1 MPTAESDMETDREK
15 EMKEGKLCNE
25 RRLTEKAKE
34 MASKEMAEFK
44 DEYENHYNEFFTKT
58 FTGGSN
64 ELKVCLNKLLKQL
77 ALVTGPKIITAH

>member
-1 MPTAESDMETDREK
+1 MPTAEVDMETDREN
-15 EMKEGKLCNE
+15 EMKEGMLCNQ

-34 MASKEMAEFK
+34 KTFKEIAELK

-77 ALVTGPKIITAH
+77 ALVKGHK